1 MQLLLG
7 GWLLGSLALG
17 TYGLMM
23 LHFHE
28 DIKKADQMV
37 MEDTPRA
44 SYNGIQFDSKEHMKI
59 YFKMARMDEGHLF
72 KWISVLPEF
81 LILMISACS
90 FGLLGSASMV
100 IREVVMGKGQ
110 LLWKNAVWIPVL
122 GAVVGVVVLALATLV
137 PTILVESSNGIR
149 PVTLVFMSFFGG
161 LFIRQFYAWAFNRFQ
176 LVFKP

>member
-23 LHFHE
+23 LDFHE

-44 SYNGIQFDSKEHMKI
+44 SYNGIRFDSKEHMKI

-122 GAVVGVVVLALATLV
+122 GAVVGVVIVRPPILEIII
-137 PTILVESSNGIR
+137 PGTIPAKYAGPPSETQLGISPMR
-149 PVTLVFMSFFGG
+149 EVVCSCPNISCEYTGYV
-161 LFIRQFYAWAFNRFQ
+161 Y
-176 LVFKP
+176 